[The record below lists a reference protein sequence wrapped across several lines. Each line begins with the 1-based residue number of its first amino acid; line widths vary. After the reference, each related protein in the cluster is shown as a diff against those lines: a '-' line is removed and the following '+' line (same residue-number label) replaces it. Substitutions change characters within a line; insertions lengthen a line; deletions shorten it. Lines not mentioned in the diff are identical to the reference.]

1 MKFNTYIS
9 LVVAVVLAMVVS
21 KIVYFGFTPSYANF
35 VFSKPAFN
43 SIFEHD
49 VYQYRVLSKYLL
61 FAIDH
66 WLAADMPA
74 KGAEARILVGTPS
87 GSERFYLAF
96 YYLNSLFLVLTS
108 IMVVLIVNLD
118 RQLRLTVM
126 EKNLIIFL
134 VPILIGLSQFTV
146 CCYDVSSYFFQLLII
161 YIFLRFTERYYWA
174 TMVAIGLLVI
184 LSTLNRES
192 SALSV
197 SMVTV
202 LLLTRYGIARKT
214 FTGVGLMAVCFLVT
228 YVALRVFIVDPQ
240 HLHIMNTQ
248 VGQFFLDTNMIGLLF
263 WGLFFYLPFA
273 IADETENRIL
283 IGLFFVLSLPYVITV
298 FKDGVL
304 WEVRLYIPLFL
315 GALFLSKL
323 NVSAHAFRVSRFFG
337 RPGTPPLTG
346 ITTGQHGG
354 M

>member
-21 KIVYFGFTPSYANF
+21 KIVYFGFTPNYANF

-43 SIFEHD
+43 SIFQHD

-74 KGAEARILVGTPS
+74 VGAEPRILVGTVN

-96 YYLNSLFLVLTS
+96 YYLNSFFLVLTS

-118 RQLRLTVM
+118 RQLHLTVM

-134 VPILIGLSQFTV
+134 VPMLIGLSQFTV

-161 YIFLRFTERYYWA
+161 YIFLRFAERHYWA
-174 TMVAIGLLVI
+174 TMLGVAVLII
-184 LSTLNRES
+184 LSTMNRES

-197 SMVTV
+197 SMVSV
-202 LLLTRYGIARKT
+202 LLLTRYGLTRKT
-214 FTGVGLMAVCFLVT
+214 LVGIGVAAICFLIT
-228 YVALRVFIVDPQ
+228 YVALRILIVDPQ
-240 HLHIMNTQ
+240 HERIFNNQ
-248 VGQFFLDTNMIGLLF
+248 VGQFFLDTNIIGLLF

-273 IADETENRIL
+273 IAEETENRIL
-283 IGLFFVLSLPYVITV
+283 IGLFFVLSLPYIITV

-315 GALFLSKL
+315 GSLFLSKL
-323 NVSAHAFRVSRFFG
+323 NVAAHAFRVSRWLS
-337 RPGTPPLTG
+337 RLRVVDEMEV
-346 ITTGQHGG
+346 Q
-354 M
+354 

>member
-1 MKFNTYIS
+1 MKFNMFIS
-9 LVVAVVLAMVVS
+9 LIVAIILSMVVS
-21 KIVYFGFTPSYANF
+21 KIVYFGFTPNYANF
-35 VFSKPAFN
+35 VFSKLTFN
-43 SIFEHD
+43 RIFEHD

-61 FAIDH
+61 FAIDN
-66 WLAADMPA
+66 WLASDMPA
-74 KGAEARILVGTPS
+74 QGAEPRILVGTPS

-96 YYLNSLFLVLTS
+96 YYLNAAFLVLTS

-118 RQLRLTVM
+118 RQVRLTVM

-161 YIFLRFTERYYWA
+161 YIFLRFADRHYWG
-174 TMVAIGLLVI
+174 TMLSIGALVI
-184 LSTLNRES
+184 LSTVNRES

-197 SMVTV
+197 SMAAI
-202 LLLTRYGIARKT
+202 LLLTRYGLTRKT
-214 FTGVGLMAVCFLVT
+214 LIGVGALAACFLAT
-228 YVALRVFIVDPQ
+228 YVALRIFIVDPQ
-240 HLHIMNTQ
+240 HIRIMNPEA
-248 VGQFFLDTNMIGLLF
+248 GKLFIDTNMIGLLF
-263 WGLFFYLPFA
+263 WMLFFYLPFA
-273 IADETENRIL
+273 IAEKTENRIL
-283 IGLFFVLSLPYVITV
+283 IGLFFVLSLPYIITV

-337 RPGTPPLTG
+337 RPTTPPLTG
-346 ITTGQHGG
+346 ITTGQPGG

>member
-21 KIVYFGFTPSYANF
+21 KIVYFGFTPNYANF

-43 SIFEHD
+43 SIFQHD

-74 KGAEARILVGTPS
+74 QGAEARILVGTPG

-96 YYLNSLFLVLTS
+96 YYLNSFFLVLTS
-108 IMVVLIVNLD
+108 IMVVLLVNLD
-118 RQLRLTVM
+118 RQFRLTVM

-134 VPILIGLSQFTV
+134 VPMLIGLSQFTV

-161 YIFLRFTERYYWA
+161 YIFLRFVDRHYWV
-174 TMVAIGLLVI
+174 TMLVIGALII
-184 LSTLNRES
+184 LSTANRES

-197 SMVTV
+197 SMVAV
-202 LLLTRYGIARKT
+202 LLLTRYGLTRKT
-214 FTGVGLMAVCFLVT
+214 LVGIGVSAVCFLAT
-228 YVALRVFIVDPQ
+228 YVALRILIVDPQ
-240 HLHIMNTQ
+240 HERIFNTQ
-248 VGQFFLDTNMIGLLF
+248 VGQFFLDTNLIGLLF

-273 IADETENRIL
+273 IAEETENRIL
-283 IGLFFVLSLPYVITV
+283 IGLFFVLSLPYIITV

-323 NVSAHAFRVSRFFG
+323 DVSVHAFRVSRFFS
-337 RPGTPPLTG
+337 RLRVVDEMEV
-346 ITTGQHGG
+346 Q
-354 M
+354 